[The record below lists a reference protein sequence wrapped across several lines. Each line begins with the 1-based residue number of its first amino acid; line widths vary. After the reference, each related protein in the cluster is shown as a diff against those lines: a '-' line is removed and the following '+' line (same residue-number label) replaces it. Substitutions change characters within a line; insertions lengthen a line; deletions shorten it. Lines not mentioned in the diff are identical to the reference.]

1 MGIGPIHRRR
11 TRGRQVGSSRE
22 ANHHEVIRRWTRH
35 PRCVPLAR
43 GVLRKALSDWELVQI
58 EDAALLVLS
67 ELLTNAVRHASA
79 SPGREIETRY
89 RPVEA
94 GVRIEVHDASD
105 DRPVLRS
112 PNEDS
117 VSGRGLSLV
126 AALAD
131 RWDVSDREGPGK
143 AVWAV
148 LTVAGTPGED
158 PVHVQ
163 PQGAFSCP
171 G

>member
-1 MGIGPIHRRR
+1 MG
-11 TRGRQVGSSRE
+11 SNKE
-22 ANHHEVIRRWTRH
+22 ANHHEVTRRWTRN

-43 GVLRKALSDWELVQI
+43 GVLREALADWGLLQI

-67 ELLTNAVRHASA
+67 ELLTNAVRHARTP
-79 SPGREIETRY
+79 PGREIETRY

-94 GVRIEVHDASD
+94 GVRIEVHDVSD
-105 DRPVLRS
+105 ARPVPRS

-117 VSGRGLSLV
+117 VSGRGLNLM

-148 LTVAGTPGED
+148 LTVAGTPRED
-158 PVHVQ
+158 SGHVQ
-163 PQGAFSCP
+163 PQGAF
-171 G
+171 